1 MITLCSQSEL
11 KEAQNA
17 MKKLEQSYPE
27 LFEKLLD
34 VINLT
39 RAMQL
44 TYQYMGSLIMNE
56 DPGNSHPQFI
66 YRSVLRLYKKEI
78 HKLTDDKDI
87 EALRNTF
94 NEFQHT
100 GYARLSQLALG
111 KTPESL
117 AGSTA
122 IIH

>member
-1 MITLCSQSEL
+1 VITLCSQNEL

-17 MKKLEQSYPE
+17 IKNLELSYPE
-27 LFEKLLD
+27 LYGKFMD

-44 TYQYMGSLIMNE
+44 TYQYMGCLIMNE

-66 YRSVLRLYKKEI
+66 YRSVIRLYKKEI
-78 HKLTDDKDI
+78 QKLTDDKDI
-87 EALRNTF
+87 HLLRDTF
-94 NEFQHT
+94 KEFENT

-111 KTPESL
+111 ETPESL
-117 AGSTA
+117 TGSTS